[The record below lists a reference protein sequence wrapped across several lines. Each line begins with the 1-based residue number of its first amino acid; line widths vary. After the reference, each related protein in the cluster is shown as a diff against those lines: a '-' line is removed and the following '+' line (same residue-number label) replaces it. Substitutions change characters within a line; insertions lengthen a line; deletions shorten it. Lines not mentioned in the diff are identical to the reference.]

1 MQVFRIGLA
10 KYTYS
15 LSASGRAA
23 RWNPNDIEMIYTAGS
38 RSLACLE
45 NVVHRNQIGL
55 NQSFKV
61 MTIEIPDD
69 LRILTIEQKKLQ
81 ADWTEFHNMP
91 LTQKMGEDWIKD
103 AKSPVLKV
111 PSAIINAEYNYLI
124 NPLHPDFKSIKL
136 LKSEIF
142 IFDKRI
148 KMS

>member
-10 KYTYS
+10 KYTNS
-15 LSASGRAA
+15 LNASGRAA

-45 NVVHRNQIGL
+45 NIVHRNQIGL

-69 LRILTIEQKKLQ
+69 LLVLTIQQKKLQ
-81 ADWTEFHNMP
+81 KGWTEFYQMP
-91 LTQKMGEDWIKD
+91 ITQKMGEDWINE
-103 AKSPVLKV
+103 AKSAVLSV

-124 NPLHPDFKSIKL
+124 NPKHPDFKSIKL

-142 IFDKRI
+142 VFDKRI

>member
-10 KYTYS
+10 KYTHS
-15 LSASGRAA
+15 LLASGRAA
-23 RWNPNDIEMIYTAGS
+23 RWNPNEIEMIYTAGS

-61 MTIEIPDD
+61 MTIEIPDELLILNITLKD
-69 LRILTIEQKKLQ
+69 LQKG
-81 ADWTEFHNMP
+81 WSEFHHTP
-91 LTQKMGEDWIKD
+91 ITQKLGEDWIKD
-103 AKSPVLKV
+103 AKSAVLKV

-136 LKSEIF
+136 LKSETF
-142 IFDKRI
+142 VFDKRI

>member
-10 KYTYS
+10 KYAEA
-15 LSASGRAA
+15 LNASGRAA
-23 RWNPNDIEMIYTAGS
+23 RWNPNDVEMIYSAAS

-69 LRILTIEQKKLQ
+69 LYILSVELKKLPSG
-81 ADWTEFHNMP
+81 WTEFQHIP
-91 LTQKMGEDWIKD
+91 ITQKIGEEWTKE
-103 AKSPVLKV
+103 AKSAILKV
-111 PSAIINAEYNYLI
+111 PSSIINAEYNYLI
-124 NPLHPDFKSIKL
+124 NPKHPDFKSIRL
-136 LKSEIF
+136 LKAEIF

-148 KMS
+148 KV